1 MMKKCII
8 IGGGVIGLCS
18 AYYLQKEG
26 HHVTV
31 LDQSGMDS
39 GASYV
44 NAGYI
49 SPSHIVPLSAPGV
62 VRQGIK
68 WMLDPSS
75 PFYVKPRMDPDF
87 LRWAWAFNKSCTEQ
101 HVKKAIPVIRDIAVF
116 SHDLYEDIKAEPGFD
131 FHFEKKGLLMLCKTE
146 KMLEEEIEIA
156 NLARKVDLEVEVLNK
171 EDLKVLEPETE
182 IDAIGATIYK
192 CDSHTTPHEF
202 MNNMKTYLLSKG
214 VKIHSHEEVVDLKIK
229 EGVIKRVTTTKALYE
244 GDEFILSAGSWT
256 GLVAKKLGMKLLLQA
271 GKGYR
276 INVERETKIS
286 YPAILAEAK
295 VAVTPMN
302 GFTRIA
308 GTMEINSINNEINPV
323 RVKAIAKAAHDFYP
337 EVTIGVNELKT
348 ASSGL
353 RPLSP
358 DGLPYIGRTQNC
370 SNLTIATGHAMM
382 GWTMATGT
390 GKLVSE
396 IVSDRKASLDLRP
409 FSPDRTF

>member
-1 MMKKCII
+1 MKKCII

-156 NLARKVDLEVEVLNK
+156 NLARKVDLEVKVLNK

-256 GLVAKKLGMKLLLQA
+256 GLVAKKLGIKLLLQA

-370 SNLTIATGHAMM
+370 SNLTIAAGHAMM

>member
-1 MMKKCII
+1 MKNCVI
-8 IGGGVIGLCS
+8 IGGGIIGLCS

-31 LDQSGMDS
+31 IDQSGMDA

-49 SPSHIVPLSAPGV
+49 SPSHIIPLSAPGV
-62 VRQGIK
+62 VKKGIK

-75 PFYVKPRMDPDF
+75 PFYVKPRLDPDF

-101 HVKKAIPVIRDIAVF
+101 HVKKSIRVIRDISVF

-146 KMLEEEIEIA
+146 KMFEEEIEIA
-156 NLARKVDLEVEVLNK
+156 RLAGEVDLEASVLNK
-171 EDLKVLEPETE
+171 EELKALEPEVE

-202 MNNMKTYLLSKG
+202 MNNMKKYLLSKG
-214 VKIHSHEEVVDLKIK
+214 VKINSHEEVVDLKIK
-229 EGVIKRVTTTKALYE
+229 EGVIKRVTSTKALYE
-244 GDEFILSAGSWT
+244 GDEFILTAGSWT
-256 GLVAKKLGMKLLLQA
+256 GLLAKKLGMKLLLQA

-308 GTMEINSINNEINPV
+308 GTMEINSINDGINPI
-323 RVKAIAKAAHDFYP
+323 RVKAIAKAAHDYYP
-337 EVTIGVNELKT
+337 EVSVGVNEMKR

-396 IVSDRKASLDLRP
+396 IVSDKKTSLDLYP
-409 FSPDRTF
+409 FSPDRKF

>member
-1 MMKKCII
+1 MKKCII

-171 EDLKVLEPETE
+171 KELKVLEPETE

>member
-1 MMKKCII
+1 MKKCII

-156 NLARKVDLEVEVLNK
+156 NLARKVDLEVKVLNK
-171 EDLKVLEPETE
+171 EELKVLEPETE

>member
-1 MMKKCII
+1 MKKCII

-146 KMLEEEIEIA
+146 KMLEEEIKIA
-156 NLARKVDLEVEVLNK
+156 NLARKVDLEVKVLNK
-171 EDLKVLEPETE
+171 EELKVLEPETE